1 MSGGAG
7 DGGAR
12 THAAWFEAEILI
24 PAGEIASRVGDLG
37 EQIAADLQ
45 EELEREGA
53 GMDAPERIVL
63 LPVLDGAVIFLADL
77 IRRMPMTM
85 RMEMV
90 SVSSY
95 RGATT
100 ESRGARLRSA
110 LPDDLGGK
118 HVVIVD
124 DIYDTG
130 QTLALLQRLIGEQR
144 PASVRTC
151 VLLSKQRRRVEEAR
165 VDYVGFEIPDE
176 FVVGYGLDYDGL
188 YRNLPEIR
196 ILPEG
201 AR

>member
-1 MSGGAG
+1 MSDRPLGATP
-7 DGGAR
+7 AS
-12 THAAWFEAEILI
+12 WSEAEVLI
-24 PAGEIASRVGDLG
+24 PAGEIARRIGELG
-37 EQIAADLQ
+37 EQIASDLRA
-45 EELEREGA
+45 ELEREGA
-53 GMDAPERIVL
+53 GVDAPERIVL

-100 ESRGARLRSA
+100 ESKGARLRSA

-130 QTLALLQRLIGEQR
+130 QTLSLLQQLIAEQS
-144 PASVRTC
+144 PASLRTC
-151 VLLSKQRRRVEEAR
+151 VLLDKQAKRTQQATI
-165 VDYVGFEIPDE
+165 DYVGFEIPDE

-188 YRNLPEIR
+188 YRNLPDVR
-196 ILPEG
+196 ILPED

>member
-1 MSGGAG
+1 VSGGAG

-130 QTLALLQRLIGEQR
+130 QTLALLQRLIGE
-144 PASVRTC
+144 
-151 VLLSKQRRRVEEAR
+151 EAR